1 MPLSGRPKTLASRR
15 RPVPPADLDR
25 YRRALQ
31 RLQHHLEAGARTDR
45 FKPPENF
52 ALAQVRFGGGSAAPV
67 TGEIVDISP
76 DGMKLA
82 LEGDQSI
89 AVDQPCRLDI
99 GANGNER
106 FELEGLVRW
115 VDNHPLITV
124 IGIQLSAVE
133 VHEVSPP

>member
-1 MPLSGRPKTLASRR
+1 MPPG
-15 RPVPPADLDR
+15 DLDR

-31 RLQHHLEAGARTDR
+31 RLQHYLEAGARTDR

-52 ALAQVRFGGGSAAPV
+52 ALAQVRFGDGSAAPL

-82 LEGDQSI
+82 LEGGHPI
-89 AVDQPCRLDI
+89 AVDLPCHLDI
-99 GANGNER
+99 GAGGNEW

-124 IGIQLSAVE
+124 IGVQLSAVE
-133 VHEVSPP
+133 VHEGSRP